1 MQLLSWNTWV
11 AGNISQMTHSLRK
24 TSTTTVRES
33 DILTSPQESALP
45 FGGEER

>member
-11 AGNISQMTHSLRK
+11 AGNILPIMHSLRDFG
-24 TSTTTVRES
+24 TVRES

-45 FGGEER
+45 LGGEER